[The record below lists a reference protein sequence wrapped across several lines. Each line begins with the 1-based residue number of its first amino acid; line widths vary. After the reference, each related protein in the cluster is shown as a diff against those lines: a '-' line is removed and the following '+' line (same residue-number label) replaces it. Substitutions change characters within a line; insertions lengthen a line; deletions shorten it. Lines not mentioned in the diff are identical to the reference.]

1 MLSQITQS
9 EIQRFPIGKQHAAAC
24 TGFRVRQSPFPKP
37 EPRGPRPVQ
46 IVINLPELHAI
57 HNFCLIFH
65 SPTAD
70 ARRIGWLSCNFSTSS
85 ARARCS
91 RDLTVPTGQS
101 SAAAASS

>member
-1 MLSQITQS
+1 MLSQIAKS
-9 EIQRFPIGKQHAAAC
+9 EIQSFPIGTQNAAAC
-24 TGFRVRQSPFPKP
+24 TGFRGLQSPFPKP

-46 IVINLPELHAI
+46 IVINLVEFYAFHKI
-57 HNFCLIFH
+57 CLFLH

-70 ARRIGWLSCNFSTSS
+70 ARRIGWLSCNFSTSN

-101 SAAAASS
+101 SADAASS